1 MVLISIAIVILALI
15 GLPLF
20 ALFGGAALALFM
32 SLPEGAWA
40 SPAIDVF
47 SANFAESPSLMTIPL
62 FTFAGF
68 MLAEA
73 KTPIRLINLSRA

>member
-1 MVLISIAIVILALI
+1 MSFIVLAIIVFALI

-20 ALFGGAALALFM
+20 VLFGGAALALFM

-47 SANFAESPSLMTIPL
+47 SANFA
-62 FTFAGF
+62 
-68 MLAEA
+68 
-73 KTPIRLINLSRA
+73 